1 MFCYEF
7 DYTTYTLHLMTN
19 VTSSLFHRVKVGKQ
33 GLALSLLPLRTN
45 GAPTA
50 LNGKRVLS
58 GERCIL
64 FVPPPVNVLEWGTT
78 LILSKLTEC
87 VLCRLGNSKF
97 PQNILISA
105 PGVTL
110 STRLVTWPESDIGC
124 LDIGGGWSVVSGLA
138 GAAPAAPAPEPYFY
152 FLDTL
157 RLRPC
162 PGLFTTHPHT
172 LRFYFQSEAFISLH
186 KKKCGRNDIAECFEK
201 FKYFQN
207 TPNQL
212 WRSLIDIKTCSFLA
226 KSHLFTLTQD
236 MLP

>member
-7 DYTTYTLHLMTN
+7 DYTTSTLHLYLMTN

-58 GERCIL
+58 GERCIR

-105 PGVTL
+105 PGVTP

-124 LDIGGGWSVVSGLA
+124 LDRGGGWSVVCSLRSGGGGSA
-138 GAAPAAPAPEPYFY
+138 AAPAPEPYFY

-172 LRFYFQSEAFISLH
+172 LRFYFQFLSLSAYI
-186 KKKCGRNDIAECFEK
+186 KRNVAGMMIL
-201 FKYFQN
+201 
-207 TPNQL
+207 PN
-212 WRSLIDIKTCSFLA
+212 F
-226 KSHLFTLTQD
+226 
-236 MLP
+236 

>member
-7 DYTTYTLHLMTN
+7 DYTTSTLHLYLMTN

-58 GERCIL
+58 GERCIP

-97 PQNILISA
+97 PHIDLGS
-105 PGVTL
+105 
-110 STRLVTWPESDIGC
+110 
-124 LDIGGGWSVVSGLA
+124 GGDTEHTAGHVARVRHRVSRQRRRVV
-138 GAAPAAPAPEPYFY
+138 
-152 FLDTL
+152 
-157 RLRPC
+157 C
-162 PGLFTTHPHT
+162 
-172 LRFYFQSEAFISLH
+172 SL
-186 KKKCGRNDIAECFEK
+186 
-201 FKYFQN
+201 
-207 TPNQL
+207 
-212 WRSLIDIKTCSFLA
+212 
-226 KSHLFTLTQD
+226 
-236 MLP
+236 

>member
-97 PQNILISA
+97 PQNNILISA
-105 PGVTL
+105 PGVTP

-124 LDIGGGWSVVSGLA
+124 LDRGGGWSVVCSLRSGGGGSRGSGTRAVLLLSRHSPT
-138 GAAPAAPAPEPYFY
+138 PAQPWAVYYSP
-152 FLDTL
+152 
-157 RLRPC
+157 
-162 PGLFTTHPHT
+162 PHT
-172 LRFYFQSEAFISLH
+172 
-186 KKKCGRNDIAECFEK
+186 
-201 FKYFQN
+201 
-207 TPNQL
+207 
-212 WRSLIDIKTCSFLA
+212 
-226 KSHLFTLTQD
+226 
-236 MLP
+236 